1 VVECLILKFFNFRQ
15 RVNKLNDKEYQT
27 LANVTAVEFSEKHSK
42 VIPSEKLFHLLHC
55 GMGLSTEANEFL
67 DQLKRHIFYGKDLDE
82 VNLREELGDM
92 FWYMALICE
101 KMGWDI
107 NDIKRN
113 NINKLSKRYPNKFS
127 EFRAEHRDLDAER
140 EILET

>member
-1 VVECLILKFFNFRQ
+1 
-15 RVNKLNDKEYQT
+15 
-27 LANVTAVEFSEKHSK
+27 
-42 VIPSEKLFHLLHC
+42 
-55 GMGLSTEANEFL
+55 
-67 DQLKRHIFYGKDLDE
+67 
-82 VNLREELGDM
+82 
-92 FWYMALICE
+92 
-101 KMGWDI
+101 MGWDI